1 MPTTTNPTVPLSH
14 RDLLDAYVAALATN
28 GLSGKPQVTAIGFY
42 YDKVDDQVKISL
54 NDARQKTK
62 NMRRDP
68 QATLFILD
76 LANPQRSLEI
86 RAGVELRPDPD
97 LEFCRTAGAKYGVD
111 FHDHDL
117 PGETRS
123 IVVLHPTRILA
134 TSVGEHGMQV
144 VAG

>member
-1 MPTTTNPTVPLSH
+1 MPATPTVPLSH
-14 RDLLDAYVAALATN
+14 RDLLGALFAVIATN
-28 GLSGKPQVTAIGFY
+28 GPSGKPQVTAIAFHH
-42 YDKVDDQVKISL
+42 DTTEDLVKISL